1 MTLEKLVPPLELCE
15 KIPENEFLDA
25 AFCWHYTEVAGFVC
39 RTSGCEQFSGKQ
51 WMLERSNSSKITRY
65 RQRGDQIFPAPTLE
79 EIIKNLSEGFNLVDC
94 IKNFRGWEIDCMI
107 GIDNPNA
114 FDEKSGAT
122 AALKLWLELNKKGN

>member
-1 MTLEKLVPPLELCE
+1 MNLEKLVADRELCE
-15 KIPENEFLDA
+15 KIPAGEFGDTC
-25 AFCWHYTEVAGFVC
+25 FFWFNFGDGYTVCKNGKSGFADL
-39 RTSGCEQFSGKQ
+39 Q
-51 WMLERSNSSKITRY
+51 NAY
-65 RQRGDQIFPAPTLE
+65 PAPTLE
-79 EIIKNLSEGFNLVDC
+79 EIIKNLSEGLNLVDC